1 MVDFSLNANAR
12 NDLGKG
18 ASRRLRRNADL
29 VPAIVY
35 GGDKAPQNIALE
47 ARELKK
53 SAGKRSFLLPR
64 HQAVHRRQKRRRAA
78 ESPAASPGQAGD
90 HAR

>member
-1 MVDFSLNANAR
+1 MVDFTLNAKAR
-12 NDLGKG
+12 TDLGKG

-35 GGDKAPQNIALE
+35 GGDKAPQNVALE

-53 SAGKRSFLLPR
+53 AWKTKLSTPTSSACPST
-64 HQAVHRRQKRRRAA
+64 
-78 ESPAASPGQAGD
+78 
-90 HAR
+90 ARKKTCC

>member
-1 MVDFSLNANAR
+1 MVDFTLNAKAR
-12 NDLGKG
+12 TDLGKG

-35 GGDKAPQNIALE
+35 GGDKAPQNVALE

-53 SAGKRSFLLPR
+53 SPGKRSFLLPR
-64 HQAVHRRQKRRRAA
+64 HQPVHRRQERRRAA
-78 ESPAASPGQAGD
+78 ESTAASPGQAGN